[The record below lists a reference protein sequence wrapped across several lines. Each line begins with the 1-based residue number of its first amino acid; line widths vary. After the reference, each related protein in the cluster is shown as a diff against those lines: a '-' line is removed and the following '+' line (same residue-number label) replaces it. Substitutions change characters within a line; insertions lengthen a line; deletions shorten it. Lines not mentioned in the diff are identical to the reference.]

1 MHRPCKWLV
10 CKCVRDIELTAAA
23 AAAALL
29 YKSTLERTRTYIK
42 GHLRRCA
49 VLNFRFKCMAHFSPI
64 FFVLLQR
71 NPKKK
76 NLKFL
81 SPQIRYGKFNLNSLE
96 KYDYLP
102 NFISHLSHRIASHC
116 IEITKND
123 YISILHVCYAN
134 DPNWEE
140 VNIGGDAAAF
150 GYRYLSRRFEI
161 RTQSLKLYIDDH
173 HICNDK
179 WWVRVRACVR
189 DIEMMVAVTI

>member
-1 MHRPCKWLV
+1 MKLVHRPCKWLV
-10 CKCVRDIELTAAA
+10 CKCVRDIELTAATA

-29 YKSTLERTRTYIK
+29 YKGTLERTRTYIK

-96 KYDYLP
+96 KFCP
-102 NFISHLSHRIASHC
+102 TSVASHRIA
-116 IEITKND
+116 
-123 YISILHVCYAN
+123 
-134 DPNWEE
+134 
-140 VNIGGDAAAF
+140 
-150 GYRYLSRRFEI
+150 
-161 RTQSLKLYIDDH
+161 
-173 HICNDK
+173 
-179 WWVRVRACVR
+179 
-189 DIEMMVAVTI
+189 